1 MCVADGRGED
11 VDPGFLDEGQR
22 GFEGLTLRLVV
33 GAVIIF
39 NTSDG
44 LDLALDGCTDS
55 VRFLDDLD
63 CLSLVFGYRHFGC
76 VEQHRIPP
84 VLQAFGDDVSVRAVI
99 EVKCDRNLDAGGHRP
114 PHAGEHLH
122 PDTAD
127 GLDRGLH
134 DHR

>member
-1 MCVADGRGED
+1 MCVADRRGED

-22 GFEGLTLRLVV
+22 GFEGLAQRLVV

-39 NTSDG
+39 NAGDG
-44 LDLALDGCTDS
+44 LDLAFDGCTYG
-55 VRFLDDLD
+55 VCLLDDLD
-63 CLSLVFGYRHFGC
+63 CLSLVLGDWHFGC

-99 EVKCDRNLDAGGHRP
+99 EVKGDRNLNAGGHRP
-114 PHAGEHLH
+114 PHAGEHLD

-127 GLDRGLH
+127 SLDRGLH
-134 DHR
+134 NHR

>member
-11 VDPGFLDEGQR
+11 IDPGFLDEGQR
-22 GFEGLTLRLVV
+22 SFEGLAQRLVI

-39 NTSDG
+39 NTGDG
-44 LDLALDGCTDS
+44 LDLAFDGCTDG

-84 VLQAFGDDVSVRAVI
+84 VLEAFGDDVPVRAVI
-99 EVKCDRNLDAGGHRP
+99 EVKGDRNLDAGGHRL
-114 PHAGEHLH
+114 PHAGEHLD
-122 PDTAD
+122 PDAAD